1 MGSTIGHRI
10 DDNGVGAPRD
20 QRHVPSKNLAKYP
33 PPPTHQLAHRCSQ
46 HASWS
51 YISRSR
57 TYYRLEQFNICTR
70 SDMHSDLKL
79 AVKQCQRGKPI
90 DDF

>member
-20 QRHVPSKNLAKYP
+20 QSHIPSKNLAKYP
-33 PPPTHQLAHRCSQ
+33 PHPPA
-46 HASWS
+46 WS

-57 TYYRLEQFNICTR
+57 TYYRLEQFHICTR